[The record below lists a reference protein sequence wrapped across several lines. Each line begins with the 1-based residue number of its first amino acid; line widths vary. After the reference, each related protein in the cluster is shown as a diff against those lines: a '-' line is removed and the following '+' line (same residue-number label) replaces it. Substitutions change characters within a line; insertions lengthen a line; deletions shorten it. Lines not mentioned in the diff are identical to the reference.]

1 MDEYPKLWALG
12 YTTLLHKDG
21 DDDDPDN
28 YRAITICSAMAKPFS
43 LMIKRGQEQQTTS
56 FS

>member
-28 YRAITICSAMAKPFS
+28 YRAISICSAMAKLFA
-43 LMIKRGQEQQTTS
+43 LMIKSRL
-56 FS
+56 